1 MRAVSP
7 GQQVVEEPAPA
18 PAPSSS
24 PASAARAAAAP
35 PLAEPREDRRVEAA
49 AALARYPPLRP
60 RAEQLRDLRPL
71 QPQPRLEPE
80 DTEDAEEEE
89 EDVDVLNAP
98 IARHYGQ
105 QQGDVL
111 VLDVQYV
118 NNKRNGKE
126 VLSHKLSVPSVG
138 ADPGNACI

>member
-35 PLAEPREDRRVEAA
+35 PLAEPREDRRVPGA

-71 QPQPRLEPE
+71 QPQPRLVPE
-80 DTEDAEEEE
+80 DAEDAEEEEEE

-118 NNKRNGKE
+118 NNIRNG
-126 VLSHKLSVPSVG
+126 
-138 ADPGNACI
+138 

>member
-7 GQQVVEEPAPA
+7 GQQVVEEPGPA

-80 DTEDAEEEE
+80 DAEGEEEDE

-105 QQGDVL
+105 QQGGL
-111 VLDVQYV
+111 
-118 NNKRNGKE
+118 
-126 VLSHKLSVPSVG
+126 LS
-138 ADPGNACI
+138 IM

>member
-7 GQQVVEEPAPA
+7 GQQVVEEPGPA

-71 QPQPRLEPE
+71 QPQPQPGLEPE
-80 DTEDAEEEE
+80 DTEEEEE
-89 EDVDVLNAP
+89 EEEEDVLNAP

-111 VLDVQYV
+111 SIRCPVC
-118 NNKRNGKE
+118 E
-126 VLSHKLSVPSVG
+126 
-138 ADPGNACI
+138 

>member
-1 MRAVSP
+1 MSP
-7 GQQVVEEPAPA
+7 GQQVVEEPGPA

-49 AALARYPPLRP
+49 VALARYPPLRP

-80 DTEDAEEEE
+80 DAEEEEEEQEE

-105 QQGDVL
+105 QQGDDVL
-111 VLDVQYV
+111 VLVMYDVEWLGSTFPQIIC
-118 NNKRNGKE
+118 
-126 VLSHKLSVPSVG
+126 SI
-138 ADPGNACI
+138 CWC

>member
-1 MRAVSP
+1 MSP
-7 GQQVVEEPAPA
+7 GQQVVEEPGPA

-49 AALARYPPLRP
+49 VALARYPPLRP

-80 DTEDAEEEE
+80 DAEEAEEEQEE

-111 VLDVQYV
+111 VLVMYDVEWLGRTFPQIIC
-118 NNKRNGKE
+118 
-126 VLSHKLSVPSVG
+126 SI
-138 ADPGNACI
+138 CWC

>member
-1 MRAVSP
+1 M
-7 GQQVVEEPAPA
+7 
-18 PAPSSS
+18 
-24 PASAARAAAAP
+24 
-35 PLAEPREDRRVEAA
+35 EAA

-80 DTEDAEEEE
+80 DTDEEEEE

-111 VLDVQYV
+111 VLDIQYV
-118 NNKRNGKE
+118 NNIRNG
-126 VLSHKLSVPSVG
+126 
-138 ADPGNACI
+138 

>member
-7 GQQVVEEPAPA
+7 GQQVVEEPGPA

-80 DTEDAEEEE
+80 DAEEEE
-89 EDVDVLNAP
+89 EEQEDDVDVLNAP

-111 VLDVQYV
+111 VLVMYDV
-118 NNKRNGKE
+118 E
-126 VLSHKLSVPSVG
+126 WLSSTSPQIICSI
-138 ADPGNACI
+138 CWW